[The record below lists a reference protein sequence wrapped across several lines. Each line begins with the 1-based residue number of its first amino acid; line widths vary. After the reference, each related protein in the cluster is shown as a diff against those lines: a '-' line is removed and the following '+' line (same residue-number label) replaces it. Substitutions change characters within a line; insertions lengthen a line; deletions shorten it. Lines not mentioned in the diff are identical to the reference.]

1 MIPMKSRDR
10 ESMIDAYTQVYTKLE
25 SLGHKPKLHIL
36 DNECSTCIKNF
47 PCSAPQSLCQCSGT
61 SRQNCKVPSHYG
73 TGDARLELPNPTVEQ
88 DDGADSGHTQHVQ
101 SIKKWHNKN
110 SLPRIGRRF
119 DWNATPIASLETK
132 GSVFTHPDNPNTFAP
147 HCDNGYTVDR
157 CNSHYQLLSFYIQA
171 TSGYQHSGTY
181 RLYPQHC
188 RMFTIS
194 KEDRTVEAAANLL
207 TRKHEKRI
215 ASVSKSKQQWLQKT

>member
-1 MIPMKSRDR
+1 MTRTRRYTPNWRAWVTNQSSTFSTTNAAPASKTSHVAPHNHCVNAAEPVVKTAKYHLITALATLDWSCPIQLWSKMMEQIQDTLNMFRASKNGTTKT
-10 ESMIDAYTQVYTKLE
+10 AYQELE
-25 SLGHKPKLHIL
+25 G
-36 DNECSTCIKNF
+36 
-47 PCSAPQSLCQCSGT
+47 G
-61 SRQNCKVPSHYG
+61 
-73 TGDARLELPNPTVEQ
+73 
-88 DDGADSGHTQHVQ
+88 
-101 SIKKWHNKN
+101 
-110 SLPRIGRRF
+110 F

-132 GSVFTHPDNPNTFAP
+132 GSVFIHPDNPNTFAP

-207 TRKHEKRI
+207 TRKHKKRI
-215 ASVSKSKQQWLQKT
+215 ASVSKSKQQWLQKIKNYSPP